1 MTDDP
6 ATDLPDP
13 ATVIRE
19 TDWAA
24 LECGFGD
31 PHRVAAGLRD
41 LLHPDPAIRREAQR
55 GLRGAFHAEAG
66 EALPTTVPAAAC
78 LAGLLDD
85 PQAAGALGL
94 PDPLA
99 PGRSM
104 RAAVLDLLGHY
115 FLSADDRACA
125 SSGHG
130 PSETAL
136 RRLRPAVHR
145 VVAPLL
151 DAEDRAVRHSAVF
164 TAVSLVEHPRL
175 ARHRAE
181 LAGRARRLLEESDR
195 PHHRDLALDG
205 LRTWGHDTG
214 GVESEDDRE
223 RRLRLTVE
231 SPF

>member
-1 MTDDP
+1 MTDDS

-13 ATVIRE
+13 AAVIRE

-24 LECGFGD
+24 LEYGFGD

-41 LLHPDPAIRREAQR
+41 LLHPDPTIRREAQR

-66 EALPTTVPAAAC
+66 EALPTTMPTAAC
-78 LAGLLDD
+78 LAGLLAV

-115 FLSADDRACA
+115 FLSADDRAHA

-151 DAEDRAVRHSAVF
+151 DAEDRAVRHCAVF
-164 TAVSLVEHPRL
+164 TAVSLVEHPGWRGTAPNSPAAPGACWRRATVL
-175 ARHRAE
+175 TIGTSPSTVCARGGTTSAE
-181 LAGRARRLLEESDR
+181 SSPRR
-195 PHHRDLALDG
+195 
-205 LRTWGHDTG
+205 TG
-214 GVESEDDRE
+214 SGG
-223 RRLRLTVE
+223 
-231 SPF
+231 